1 MQTTI
6 DRYTE
11 HSRAEAHGF
20 DVVDATPSAHHN
32 DQIWVGIYG
41 EGRWLTAHEALG
53 LAATIERAASAQL
66 ERLRKTPALPYGGPF
81 TPLRT
86 PSFTDLRD
94 DYPWGADGHFCGKSM
109 DAPDHLP
116 AGSHRAL
123 HAGGHV
129 IADGYHG
136 GYRGAA
142 A

>member
-1 MQTTI
+1 MTTTY
-6 DRYTE
+6 RYTE
-11 HSRAEAHGF
+11 HSRAEAYGF
-20 DVVDATPSAHHN
+20 DVVDATPSSHHN

-66 ERLRKTPALPYGGPF
+66 KRLAKTPTLPYGGPF

-116 AGSHRAL
+116 AGSHCAF

-129 IADGYHG
+129 IADGYHSS
-136 GYRGAA
+136 YRGGAA
-142 A
+142 